1 LDPWTLA
8 YLAGHRDMT
17 ITKRYVHPQAGT
29 ILAAVERA
37 QAGHKIGHS
46 DANGPQLTEAQGGLS
61 H

>member
-1 LDPWTLA
+1 
-8 YLAGHRDMT
+8 MT